1 MQISVRR
8 TQGAL
13 SLSLA
18 YTWSH
23 SLDDS
28 SDRYDA
34 TFVNSYNPQS
44 NWASSNFDQRQV
56 LTTSW
61 VYDLPFFKNAN
72 SLLKTV
78 GGGWQYSG
86 IFTWQTGTPFS
97 VVNTIFGDSAGVGNG
112 IGAGSYADRI
122 GNPYI
127 QPVPDYIPCAQN
139 PCAPTGNFLFNPAAY
154 AQPQG
159 LTFGNSGRNSL
170 YNPSHWNADM
180 ALYKNFKPTE
190 KTNLEFR
197 AEAFNVFNHTQ
208 WTAGTGGVGN
218 SSGNG
223 LDNHF
228 GASTFMLPTAA
239 HNPRILQ
246 LALKLGF

>member
-1 MQISVRR
+1 L
-8 TQGAL
+8 TL
-13 SLSLA
+13 SFA

-28 SDRYDA
+28 SDRADGN
-34 TFVNSYNPQS
+34 FVNSYNPTS

-56 LTTSW
+56 LDASW
-61 VYDLPFFKNAN
+61 VYDLPFAK
-72 SLLKTV
+72 SV
-78 GGGWQYSG
+78 GGWKKAVAGGWQYSG
-86 IFTWQTGTPFS
+86 LYTWQTGTPFS
-97 VVNTIFGDSAGVGNG
+97 VINNLFGDSAGVANG
-112 IGAGSYADRI
+112 LGIGSYADRV
-122 GNPYI
+122 GNPYV
-127 QPVPDYIPCAQN
+127 QPVPDYIPCTAN
-139 PCAPTGNFLFNPAAY
+139 PCTPTGVFLYNPAAY

-170 YNPSHWNADM
+170 RNPSHWNADM

-208 WTAGTGGVGN
+208 WLGGSN
-218 SSGNG
+218 ALNNG
-223 LDNHF
+223 GINNHF
-228 GASTFMLPTAA
+228 GAGNFFLPSGA